1 MTSAEDVESFL
12 IHSGLPYELIA
23 EGTWVLHPE
32 SAHNAQIG
40 IKLSD
45 PIVLFSL
52 QMFELSPDITQ
63 REALFRLLLELN
75 SELLHASYALQ
86 GGQVVLAGA
95 QQLENL
101 DFNEFQAM
109 VDDMCMA
116 LDNHF
121 NRIAPMVAPGLKT
134 AVVQGDA

>member
-12 IHSGLPYELIA
+12 IHSRLPYEIIA

-32 SAHNAQIG
+32 SAHNAQIV
-40 IKLSD
+40 IKASP
-45 PIVLFSL
+45 PIVLFSI
-52 QMFELSPDITQ
+52 QMFELSDDIKD
-63 REALFRLLLELN
+63 REGLFRLLLELN
-75 SELLHASYALQ
+75 GELLHAAYALQ

-101 DFNEFQAM
+101 DINEFQAM

-116 LDNHF
+116 LDTHF
-121 NRIAPMVAPGLKT
+121 NRLAQLVAPGSK
-134 AVVQGDA
+134 AAMAEGNV